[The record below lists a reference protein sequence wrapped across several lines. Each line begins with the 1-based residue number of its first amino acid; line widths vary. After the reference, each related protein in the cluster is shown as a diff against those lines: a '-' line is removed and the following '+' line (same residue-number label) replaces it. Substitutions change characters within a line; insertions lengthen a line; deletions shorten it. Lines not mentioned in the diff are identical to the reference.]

1 MRNSR
6 RRALVLGLL
15 LAALV
20 AVGYGVYLASDAG
33 RLPWRDEPTR
43 IAITPAVDAPLV
55 ATPEASPAAAQGAE
69 AASPAAAQG
78 AGAASPAAAQDAP
91 ACWDEEPVDEDGLLQ
106 WSEPPGMVIDPE
118 TTGYVA
124 TLQTNRGGITIE
136 LLARDAPVTVNN
148 IVCLAR
154 NNYYEETPF
163 HRVLAGF
170 VIQSG
175 DPTGTGAGGPGYQ
188 IEDEL
193 PESLDYTRGMLAM
206 ANAGPNTN
214 GSQFF
219 VVLAD
224 LRGQLPKNY
233 TIFGTVTE
241 GMEVVD
247 EIAAVP
253 VEPSQSGE
261 PSSPTEDVILEQVT
275 IEETAPPPVRI
286 AIGATVVVV
295 EGGTTLR
302 SAPGGD
308 GGVLVAELEAGT
320 ELVALADPEELD
332 DASWRLVRDPAS
344 RNVGYVPA
352 ADVEGT

>member
-1 MRNSR
+1 
-6 RRALVLGLL
+6 
-15 LAALV
+15 
-20 AVGYGVYLASDAG
+20 
-33 RLPWRDEPTR
+33 
-43 IAITPAVDAPLV
+43 
-55 ATPEASPAAAQGAE
+55 
-69 AASPAAAQG
+69 
-78 AGAASPAAAQDAP
+78 
-91 ACWDEEPVDEDGLLQ
+91 
-106 WSEPPGMVIDPE
+106 MVIDPE

-124 TLQTNRGGITIE
+124 TLQTNRGDITIE

-148 IVCLAR
+148 FVCLARAESCVTTRHIWSIVCLAR
-154 NNYYEETPF
+154 TKYYEETPF

-175 DPTGTGAGGPGYQ
+175 DPTGTGTGGPGYQ

-193 PESLDYTRGMLAM
+193 PENLDYTRGMLAM

-219 VVLAD
+219 IVLAD

-286 AIGATVVVV
+286 DIGATVVVV

-302 SAPGGD
+302 SAPGGE

-320 ELVALADPEELD
+320 ELVPLADPEELD
-332 DASWRLVRDPAS
+332 DATWRLERDPAS
-344 RNVGYVPA
+344 RNVGYVTA